1 LFLSISNII
10 HLPFFKSFSTKTN
23 IMMKKGQIIFTIAFL
38 ALVNTVAIFAQNKPF
53 PQQLTYPGCI
63 KPNHV
68 NQASLN
74 SSVTAYYDYW
84 KGKHLKNNLSSLP
97 GGYYV
102 KGEITGSADGYTPL
116 GSSEGQGYGMV
127 ITVLMAGY
135 DANAKTIYDGL
146 FKTARAFKSS
156 ENSNLMGW
164 VVADAAGA
172 QGHFDSA
179 TDGDMDIAY
188 SLVLAH
194 YQWGSGGAI
203 NYLEEAKKMITNGL
217 KASNVTSNNRLN
229 LGDWDAKGSYDTR
242 PSDWMLSH
250 MRAFYTV
257 TNDVTWLNVIN
268 NLYSVYNGFTA
279 SYSATTGLV
288 TDFIVGNPAKP
299 CPANFLDE
307 YPETNTYSY
316 NACRVPLRLVMD
328 YALYGTENSKTASD
342 KIANWIKGKASN
354 APGNIKDGYQLNGT
368 ATGSYATAVFVS
380 PFIAAGVTNSA
391 NQAWVNSGW
400 DWMKNAKEGYYSDSY
415 NMLSMIF
422 ISGNWWIPGGSAPVN
437 QLPTVSIISPANNAS
452 FTAPA
457 SITINANAADADGTI
472 SKVDFYN
479 GATLLFSDNSSPYSY
494 SWTGVAAGTYNIT
507 AKATDNANATATS
520 AVVTVT
526 VTAATNQAPTVSI
539 TSPANGTSFTA
550 PASIT
555 INANAADADGTISK
569 VDFYNGATLLFS
581 DNSSPY
587 SYSWTGVAAGTYSI
601 TAKATDNANAT
612 ATSDVVTVTVTAATN
627 QAPTVSIT
635 SPANGATFTAPASIT
650 INANA
655 ADADGTVSK
664 VDFYNGAT
672 LLFSD
677 NSSPY
682 SYSWTGI
689 AAGTYNITA
698 KATDNSNAST
708 TSSVVTVT
716 VNPVVVTQSPYGG
729 TPQTIPGV
737 IEAEKYDLGGQGI
750 AYNETTTANQGGAF
764 RTTEAVD
771 VEPYGT
777 GFNVGYIVT
786 NEWLEYT
793 VNVTAGTYK
802 IDANVAATA
811 AGKNFRL
818 ELDGTTIATFSVPN
832 TGGWATFQLS
842 TVNNVVLTE
851 GQKVLRLF
859 ATTTDFNVDKITFT
873 AVTSNPNVAPTV
885 SITSPANGA
894 SFNAPANITINAN
907 AADADGTVS
916 KVDFYN
922 GAALLFSD
930 NSSPYSYNW
939 TGVAA
944 GTYNITAKATDNSG
958 AETTSSAVS
967 VIVTTI
973 TVPNQAPTVN
983 LTSPSNGSSANAPAT
998 ISIAANA
1005 ADTDGTVNK
1014 VDFYNGGTLL
1024 FSDNSSPYS
1033 YNWSNVSAGTYSITA
1048 KATDNSGATT
1058 TSSAVSITV
1067 NTVVTNVCSS
1077 IAQYVENNGYVAGS
1091 KVKNANN
1098 QYQCK
1103 PYPYTGWCNGAA
1115 WAYAPGT
1122 GAYWSDAWTLVGS
1135 CGTARTA
1142 DDATVNEKS
1151 VFNSPNPF
1159 SQSTTIEVM
1168 VVEAGEASVKVYDQ
1182 TGQLVQTLSE
1192 GYLIAGTHQ
1201 FAFDASSLK
1210 AGLYI
1215 VKYSTNSGVT
1225 SRKIMKT
1232 E

>member
-1 LFLSISNII
+1 
-10 HLPFFKSFSTKTN
+10 
-23 IMMKKGQIIFTIAFL
+23 MKKGQIIFAIAFL
-38 ALVNTVAIFAQNKPF
+38 ALVNTVAVFAQNKPF
-53 PQQLTYPGCI
+53 PQQLTYAGCI

-84 KGKHLKNNLSSLP
+84 KGKHLKNNLSTLP

-102 KGEITGSADGYTPL
+102 KGEITGSADGFTPL

-146 FKTARAFKSS
+146 FKTARAFRSS

-164 VVADAAGA
+164 VVADATGA

-279 SYSATTGLV
+279 SYSAGTGLV

-299 CPANFLDE
+299 CPSNFLDE

-316 NACRVPLRLVMD
+316 NACRFPLRLVMD
-328 YALYGTENSKTASD
+328 YALYGTANSKTASE
-342 KIANWIKGKASN
+342 KIATWIKGKAN
-354 APGNIKDGYQLNGT
+354 TPGNIKDGYQLNGT

-380 PFIAAGVTNSA
+380 PFIAAGVTNSV

-437 QLPTVSIISPANNAS
+437 QSPTVSITSPANNAAFS
-452 FTAPA
+452 APA
-457 SITINANAADADGTI
+457 SITINANAADADGTV

-479 GATLLFSDNSSPYSY
+479 GTTLL
-494 SWTGVAAGTYNIT
+494 G
-507 AKATDNANATATS
+507 TDN
-520 AVVTVT
+520 V
-526 VTAATNQAPTVSI
+526 
-539 TSPANGTSFTA
+539 
-550 PASIT
+550 
-555 INANAADADGTISK
+555 
-569 VDFYNGATLLFS
+569 
-581 DNSSPY
+581 SPY

-612 ATSDVVTVTVTAATN
+612 TTSSAVTVIINAATN
-627 QAPTVSIT
+627 QAPTVNIS
-635 SPANGATFTAPASIT
+635 SPASGAGYNAPASIT

-664 VDFYNGAT
+664 VDFYNGTT
-672 LLFSD
+672 LLGTD
-677 NSSPY
+677 NASPY
-682 SYSWTGI
+682 SYSWTGV
-689 AAGTYNITA
+689 AAGTYTLTVKATDNSNATTTSATVTVTVTTVNVNQAPTVSITSPAGGSSFIAPASITVNANAADADGTVSKVDFYNGSTLLGTDNASPYTYTWTGVAAGTYTITA
-698 KATDNSNAST
+698 KATDNLNATT
-708 TSSVVTVT
+708 TSASVSVT
-716 VNPVVVTQSPYGG
+716 VNPVVATQTPYGG
-729 TPQTIPGV
+729 TPQTIPGI

-771 VEPYGT
+771 VEPYGS
-777 GFNVGYIVT
+777 GYNVGYIVN
-786 NEWLEYT
+786 NEWIEYT
-793 VNVTAGTYK
+793 VNVTGGTYK
-802 IDANVAATA
+802 IEANVAATA

-818 ELDGTTIATFSVPN
+818 ELDGIAIATFNVPN
-832 TGGWATFQLS
+832 TGGWANFQLV
-842 TVNNVVLTE
+842 TVNGVALSV
-851 GQKVLRLF
+851 GQKVLRIY
-859 ATTTDFNVDKITFT
+859 ATSTDFNIDKITFT
-873 AVTSNPNVAPTV
+873 TVNGRNEEPTV
-885 SITSPANGA
+885 SITSPVNN
-894 SFNAPANITINAN
+894 SSTSAPANITINAS
-907 AADADGTVS
+907 ATDDEGVS

-922 GAALLFSD
+922 GSNLLGTD
-930 NSSPYSYNW
+930 NIAPYSYNW
-939 TGVAA
+939 NGVTA
-944 GTYNITAKATDNSG
+944 GSYTLTAKATDNLG
-958 AETTSSAVS
+958 AVTTSVP
-967 VIVTTI
+967 VLITVTTV
-973 TVPNQAPTVN
+973 TLPNQAPTIS
-983 LTSPSNGSSANAPAT
+983 LTSPANGSAVNAPAT
-998 ISIAANA
+998 ISITANA
-1005 ADTDGTVNK
+1005 ADTDGTVSK
-1014 VDFYNGGTLL
+1014 VEFYNGNTLL
-1024 FSDNSSPYS
+1024 FTDNSSPYS
-1033 YNWSNVSAGTYSITA
+1033 YSWSNVAAGTYNISA

-1058 TSSAVSITV
+1058 SSSAVNITV
-1067 NTVVTNVCSS
+1067 NTVVTNACSS
-1077 IAQYVENNGYVAGS
+1077 IAQYVENNNYVPGS

-1103 PYPYTGWCNGAA
+1103 EFPYSGWCNGAS

-1122 GAYWSDAWTLVGS
+1122 GVYWSDAWTLVGS
-1135 CGTARTA
+1135 CGSARTA
-1142 DDATVNEKS
+1142 NNATVNDKT

-1159 SQSTTIEVM
+1159 ASETTIEV
-1168 VVEAGEASVKVYDQ
+1168 VAIEAGEASVKVYDQ
-1182 TGQLVQTLSE
+1182 TGQLVQILSE

-1201 FAFDASSLK
+1201 FAFDASALK